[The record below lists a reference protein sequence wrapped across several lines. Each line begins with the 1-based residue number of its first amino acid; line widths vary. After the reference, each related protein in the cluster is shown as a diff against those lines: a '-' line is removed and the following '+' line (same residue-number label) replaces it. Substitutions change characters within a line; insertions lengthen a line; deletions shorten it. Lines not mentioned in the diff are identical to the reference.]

1 MNKIKQP
8 ILKFL
13 LFTVPMGT
21 ILIFIITPFVWAI
34 STSLKK
40 ESDVLKVPIQYIPNP
55 LTFENYVAVW
65 KQNNFSLY
73 FFNSMLIAV
82 VSVGI
87 ILVLS
92 IMNGYAISRYKFK
105 GKNAFMIILLC
116 TQMLP
121 VVMLLIPLF
130 LTFKTIGII
139 NSPLSLII
147 VYVTLQLPFN
157 TLLMKGFISGI
168 PKQVDE
174 AAMIDGASKLR
185 LIATV
190 IMPVLLPGI
199 IATSAFAFIGCWN
212 EFMTAYVFTTSK
224 NMFTIPVG
232 LKFLIGEFDIYY
244 ASLAAGSII
253 ALIPPVILFAYIQK
267 FLIQGLSSG
276 AVKG

>member
-1 MNKIKQP
+1 
-8 ILKFL
+8 
-13 LFTVPMGT
+13 
-21 ILIFIITPFVWAI
+21 
-34 STSLKK
+34 
-40 ESDVLKVPIQYIPNP
+40 
-55 LTFENYVAVW
+55 
-65 KQNNFSLY
+65 
-73 FFNSMLIAV
+73 
-82 VSVGI
+82 
-87 ILVLS
+87 
-92 IMNGYAISRYKFK
+92 
-105 GKNAFMIILLC
+105 MIVLLC